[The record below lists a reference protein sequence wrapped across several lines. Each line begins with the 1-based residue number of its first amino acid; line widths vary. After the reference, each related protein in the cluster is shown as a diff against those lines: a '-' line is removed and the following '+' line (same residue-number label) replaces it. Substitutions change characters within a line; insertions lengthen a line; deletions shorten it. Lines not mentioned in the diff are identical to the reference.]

1 MERDNQTQ
9 IAVLSTKL
17 ESMADVIDRM
27 DHAIQRIADM
37 NESMSKLLAVHSEKL
52 EKQDKVDDILFNKID
67 NLTDRCNTEF
77 QIVKEGCRRDILMV
91 KDRLQSIERRMY
103 MAMGG
108 ILVLSFFIRP
118 IISTVTEHLFF
129 PDRGAIIESVVKVAN
144 EPGNGR
150 IHHPDFS

>member
-1 MERDNQTQ
+1 METNNQTQ

-27 DHAIQRIADM
+27 DHAISRIADM

-52 EKQDKVDDILFNKID
+52 EKQDKVDDILFTKID
-67 NLTDRCNTEF
+67 NLADRCNSEF
-77 QIVKEGCRRDILMV
+77 ASVKEGCRRDILLV
-91 KDRLQSIERRMY
+91 KDRLQNIEKRMY
-103 MAMGG
+103 MALGG
-108 ILVLSFFIRP
+108 VLVLSFFIRP
-118 IISTVTEHLFF
+118 IISTFAEHLFF